1 MKKNEKTAELQE
13 TADDRNGS
21 LLRIEN
27 LEVEFHTVEG
37 IHKAVRKV
45 SYEVKMGETLGVVGE
60 SGSGKS
66 VTALSVMQLI
76 QSPPGKIRGGKILF
90 EEKDLLSL
98 SKEEMNHIRGNEIAM
113 IFQEPMTS
121 LNPIHT
127 CGKQIMEPLILHKGY
142 SKSEAYE
149 KALQMMGQVGIP
161 IPRQRMKEYPHQL
174 SGGMR
179 QRVMIAMALVCKP
192 KLLIADEPT
201 TALDVTIQAQI
212 LELMK
217 ILRKEM
223 NSSIIMITH
232 DLGVV
237 AEMCDRVV
245 VMYDG
250 QIVEV
255 CKVSDLFRHPYHPY
269 SEGLICSIPSI
280 GGTRRKL
287 YAIKGTVPSPYE
299 EKTGCSFAPRCQY
312 AKDICRRQCPEMTDL
327 GNGRL
332 VRCWNYRETGNLME
346 TAKESPEGRG
356 KA

>member
-1 MKKNEKTAELQE
+1 MKNIDKKAELQK
-13 TADDRNGS
+13 AAADRNNS

-37 IHKAVRKV
+37 VHKAVRNV
-45 SYEVKMGETLGVVGE
+45 SYEVKEGETLGVVGE

-76 QSPPGKIRGGKILF
+76 QSPPGKIAGGKILF
-90 EEKDLLSL
+90 GEKDLLSL
-98 SKEEMNHIRGNEIAM
+98 SKEEMNHVRGNEIAM

-127 CGKQIMEPLILHKGY
+127 CGKQIMEPLILHKGC
-142 SKSEAYE
+142 SKSDAYE

-161 IPRQRMKEYPHQL
+161 IPQQRMKEYPHQL

-179 QRVMIAMALVCKP
+179 QRVMIAMALVCQP

-217 ILRKEM
+217 ELRKKI

-255 CKVSDLFRHPYHPY
+255 CKVSDLFSHPYHPY

-280 GGTRRKL
+280 GNARKKL
-287 YAIKGTVPSPYE
+287 YAIRGTVPSPYE
-299 EKTGCSFAPRCQY
+299 AREGCSFAPRCQY
-312 AKDICRRQCPEMTDL
+312 ADDICRKQCPEMTDI

-332 VRCWNYRETGNLME
+332 VRCWHYEETGNVME
-346 TAKESPEGRG
+346 TAKEPEEGRE